1 MSVENYE
8 KDALQSHNS
17 IITKTSTRKC
27 KLKLQMCDADD
38 KA

>member
-8 KDALQSHNS
+8 KHAVQPHNFN
-17 IITKTSTRKC
+17 ITKTSTRKC